1 MEKSLSIEENKSFN
15 KVRNK
20 KWYLPTLFYL
30 LIFLML
36 LGCVLSMTR
45 PMDALPDKNAFYVGT
60 DVLGIA
66 ICVALFK
73 GCMTGRESNGDM
85 TFLFASLIF
94 SNGALLFFDECS
106 TLFEGIPELRGLNLA
121 TNICKFF
128 FLPLLIYFFW
138 RYVRFAAELD
148 SYLKPWLIKFFQF
161 AIIPIAA
168 LNLLNIVF
176 PVYFRIDDEGFTNIE
191 KLCIIPL
198 AYALIA
204 AIAILIGL
212 ARSKISK
219 SHKTVIR
226 MFFGVPLICSIF
238 ALSLYGATLFS
249 VVLLYVVIYTEKSNT
264 LAATQNELST
274 AANIQLSSLPRR
286 FPKKPEFALFASMD
300 PAKEVGGDFYDFFF
314 IDNDH
319 LALVAADVS
328 GKGAPA
334 ALFMMRSKTIIKSL
348 ASSGMSPAKVLSE
361 ANSAIMESNDED
373 MFVTVWLGIL
383 EISTGILSYADAAHE
398 KPLVQR
404 NGEWELLSKPYTGF
418 ALGTIDSDEIEEMP
432 PENQYVDVQ
441 IKLSP
446 GDVIMEYTDG
456 VTEATNAKNQLFGEG
471 RLLEAVR
478 SATSDEPKE
487 LLPFIRSRI
496 DEFVGEA
503 PQFDDLTMI
512 GLRYNGPK
520 Q

>member
-1 MEKSLSIEENKSFN
+1 MEKSLSIEESKSFN
-15 KVRNK
+15 KIRDK
-20 KWYLPTLFYL
+20 KWYLPTLFYF

-36 LGCVLSMTR
+36 AGCVLSMTR
-45 PMDALPDKNAFYVGT
+45 PMGTLPDKNAFYVGT

-66 ICVALFK
+66 VCVALFK
-73 GCMTGRESNGDM
+73 GCMTGRESSGDM

-94 SNGALLFFDECS
+94 SNGALMFFDECS
-106 TLFEGIPELRGLNLA
+106 ALLEGVSKLRGLSIA
-121 TNICKFF
+121 ANICKFF

-148 SYLKPWLIKFFQF
+148 SYLKPWLIKFFQI

-176 PVYFRIDDEGFTNIE
+176 PVYFRVDDEGFTYIE
-191 KLCIIPL
+191 IFCLIPV
-198 AYALIA
+198 AYALIV

-212 ARSKISK
+212 SRSKMSK
-219 SHKTVIR
+219 NHKAVIR
-226 MFFGVPLICSIF
+226 IFFGVPLLCSLF
-238 ALSLYGATLFS
+238 ALSMYGATLFS

-286 FPKKPEFALFASMD
+286 FPKKPEFSLFALMD

-314 IDNDH
+314 IDKEH

-328 GKGAPA
+328 GKGVPA

-348 ASSGMSPAKVLSE
+348 AGSGMSPAKVLSD

-383 EISTGILSYADAAHE
+383 EISTGTLTYADAAHE
-398 KPLVQR
+398 KPLVRR
-404 NGEWELLSKPYTGF
+404 NGKWELLTKPYTGF
-418 ALGTIDSDEIEEMP
+418 ALGTIDSDEIGEMP

-441 IKLSP
+441 IKLAP
-446 GDVIMEYTDG
+446 GDVIMQYTDG
-456 VTEATNAKNQLFGEG
+456 ITEATNAKNRLFGEE
-471 RLLEAVR
+471 RLLEAAG
-478 SATSDEPKE
+478 SAPTDDPKE

-496 DEFVGEA
+496 DEFVDEA

-512 GLRYNGPK
+512 GLRYNGPI